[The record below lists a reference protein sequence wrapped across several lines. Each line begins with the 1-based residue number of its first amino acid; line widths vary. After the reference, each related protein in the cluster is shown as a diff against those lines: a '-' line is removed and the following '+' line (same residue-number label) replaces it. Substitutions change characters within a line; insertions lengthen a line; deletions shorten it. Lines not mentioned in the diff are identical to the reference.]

1 MKMLDRI
8 IPFTCLKARGGFEIL
23 GGGGGVMS
31 HKTEQPISIAKEV
44 K

>member
-23 GGGGGVMS
+23 GGGGGGD
-31 HKTEQPISIAKEV
+31 EP
-44 K
+44 

>member
-23 GGGGGVMS
+23 GGGGGD
-31 HKTEQPISIAKEV
+31 EP
-44 K
+44 

>member
-23 GGGGGVMS
+23 GGGGVMS